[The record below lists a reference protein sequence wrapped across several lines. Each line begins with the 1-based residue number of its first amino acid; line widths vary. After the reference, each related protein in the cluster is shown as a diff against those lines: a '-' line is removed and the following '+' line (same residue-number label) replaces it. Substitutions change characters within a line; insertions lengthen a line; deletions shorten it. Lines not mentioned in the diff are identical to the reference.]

1 MNKFKFGDKVK
12 IKTMN
17 QEGTILGWEHKVI
30 NGIDCGYTYTVKTF
44 IKDTIPVIGTARES
58 ALESIKEDTYIKFK
72 NGSYIKVMPVEDKC
86 SCDCCCHDVCEDSD
100 YNKDFE
106 NELDDDEIEDYK
118 YNKSCESIGNDKKF
132 NLGNLAQSLTYPQ
145 IRDYYYDEKTATTVI
160 KWTDDTI
167 TKVKAAEGDTPDQH
181 TGLANAVAKKYF
193 GNGNLFAREAK
204 WWIVDEPKARKE
216 EEEFCKNYDAEQARL
231 EAKRKAN
238 RERRIINAKALARK
252 REYEARKLAAE
263 KYDVPMEWSENE

>member
-1 MNKFKFGDKVK
+1 MNKFNKFEVGDKVY
-12 IKTMN
+12 ILN
-17 QEGTILGWEHKVI
+17 GAIDAIGTIIGLGYQSV
-30 NGIDCGYTYTVKTF
+30 NGKCENVYYHVRFEYKNKIILEASNIPEESLVSADSIDCERDFDEWCTQFYH
-44 IKDTIPVIGTARES
+44 
-58 ALESIKEDTYIKFK
+58 K
-72 NGSYIKVMPVEDKC
+72 NNS
-86 SCDCCCHDVCEDSD
+86 HDD
-100 YNKDFE
+100 DFE

-118 YNKSCESIGNDKKF
+118 YNKSCESIDNDKKF
-132 NLGNLAQSLTYPQ
+132 NLGNLATSLTYPQ
-145 IRDYYYDEKTATTVI
+145 IRDYYYDEKTATTVV
-160 KWTDDTI
+160 KWTDNTI

-263 KYDVPMEWSENE
+263 KYGVPMEWGDDKE